1 MTDQIQLE
9 PEAHAFA
16 EAAAR
21 SPLLFTLGPEQG
33 RLALDQVQSGTIR
46 KPAVD
51 MQDLTI
57 TDGPSAQ
64 VALRIL
70 RPRKRRL
77 RCQSSCIFMAPGGS
91 SVVLRRMTGWCA
103 NSRSEPGPPSSSRCT
118 GSARK

>member
-1 MTDQIQLE
+1 MTNQIRLE
-9 PEAHAFA
+9 PEAHAFV

-21 SPLLFTLGPEQG
+21 SPSLFTLGPEQG
-33 RLALDQVQSGTIR
+33 RLALDQVQSGPIR

-70 RPRKRRL
+70 RPQHVR
-77 RCQSSCIFMAPGGS
+77 APLPVILYIHGAG
-91 SVVLRRMTGWCA
+91 
-103 NSRSEPGPPSSSRCT
+103 
-118 GSARK
+118 

>member
-46 KPAVD
+46 KPAVEVEE
-51 MQDLTI
+51 LTI
-57 TDGPSAQ
+57 TDGSSAQ

-70 RPRKRRL
+70 RPQHVR
-77 RCQSSCIFMAPGGS
+77 APLPVILYIHGAG
-91 SVVLRRMTGWCA
+91 
-103 NSRSEPGPPSSSRCT
+103 
-118 GSARK
+118 

>member
-64 VALRIL
+64 VAL
-70 RPRKRRL
+70 PW
-77 RCQSSCIFMAPGGS
+77 A
-91 SVVLRRMTGWCA
+91 
-103 NSRSEPGPPSSSRCT
+103 
-118 GSARK
+118 